1 MLRAMLRRGRRTE
14 ESVDAVEKSDQG
26 RRVLPERLGASGTC
40 RVAVLGQDID
50 ALKEFARWCLSFSC
64 DAVREARAPAFE
76 VLIEPEDGARAR
88 DVARAAA
95 FAAEMIWGPAHCP
108 ALAHVEEEGAHAL
121 YGSHLVVDMRAGDE
135 AARQR
140 DLSFQVPF
148 LCPQAV
154 LVVHRAGAS
163 LASELDQ
170 ALVSVAGE
178 APDAAADAL

>member
-1 MLRAMLRRGRRTE
+1 M
-14 ESVDAVEKSDQG
+14 DAVEKSDQG

-64 DAVREARAPAFE
+64 DAAREARAPAFE

-95 FAAEMIWGPAHCP
+95 FAAEMIWDPAYYP
-108 ALAHVEEEGAHAL
+108 ALAHVEEGAHAL